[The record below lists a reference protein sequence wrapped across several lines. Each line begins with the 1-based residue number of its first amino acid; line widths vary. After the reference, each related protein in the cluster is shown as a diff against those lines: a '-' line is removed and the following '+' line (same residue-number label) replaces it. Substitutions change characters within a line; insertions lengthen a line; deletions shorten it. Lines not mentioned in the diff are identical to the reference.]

1 MFNVEVAPPDHI
13 EFLQLPSSE
22 MWAGNQPF
30 LEQPILA
37 LKDAGGNIVEYEN
50 CGTLNAIMTP
60 SLSQT
65 SHIVVDTTNDDIPFI
80 ESLHFL
86 PDDNQDGDNL
96 FSVGHNISIIATFSQ
111 EVEVVLNDNTTYEN
125 AIVPTLELNVV
136 EQDGTHS
143 KAHYVKNNIPSRHLE
158 FQYTVSPSS
167 QQNEVNIDSRSSL
180 NTNDYAIVDAFQRN
194 VQIILP
200 SAESVNNLLLA
211 QNKSVHSDPATIVNI
226 TTNVMSGEYAAG
238 HLINFVVE
246 FNHEVSCTS
255 RILLCI
261 WRNSH
266 LTDQCIGVGSKC
278 S

>member
-1 MFNVEVAPPDHI
+1 
-13 EFLQLPSSE
+13 

-30 LEQPILA
+30 LQQPILA

-65 SHIVVDTTNDDIPFI
+65 SQIVVDTTNDDVPFI

-96 FSVGHNISIIATFSQ
+96 FSVGHNISIIATYSQ
-111 EVEVVLNDNTTYEN
+111 EVEVVLNENDNTTCEN
-125 AIVPTLELNVV
+125 ATVPTLELNVV
-136 EQDGTHS
+136 EQDSTHS
-143 KAHYVKNNIPSRHLE
+143 KAYYVSKNIPSRHLE

-167 QQNEVNIDSRSSL
+167 QQNGVNIDSRSSL
-180 NTNDYAIVDAFQRN
+180 NTNDYAIIDAFRRN
-194 VQIILP
+194 AQIILP
-200 SAESVNNLLLA
+200 SAESVENLLLT
-211 QNKSVHSDPATIVNI
+211 QNKSVHSDPAKIVNI
-226 TTNVMSGEYAAG
+226 TTNVMSGEYSAG
-238 HLINFVVE
+238 HLINFIVE

-255 RILLCI
+255 RISLYLYF
-261 WRNSH
+261 WRHCH
-266 LTDQCIGVGSKC
+266 LTDEFIDIGSKC